1 MKRNFVSDGDTLM
14 IGPLFDL
21 TSGIVDLRSDDYQI
35 PDAPRSGVESREVL
49 EARQL
54 ACFHDIDLR
63 SDDDQV
69 PDAAPPWV
77 DESREVLEARQLAGF
92 HDIDPHDPLRRRQVS
107 ARPPTYRVVQK
118 TAQTYICHIDAA
130 V

>member
-1 MKRNFVSDGDTLM
+1 VKRNFVSDGDTLM

-54 ACFHDIDLR
+54 A
-63 SDDDQV
+63 
-69 PDAAPPWV
+69 
-77 DESREVLEARQLAGF
+77 GF

-118 TAQTYICHIDAA
+118 TAQTYTMPY
-130 V
+130 